1 LVRGNTSCLEDL
13 FCTAATG
20 SDDVSASAT
29 SAVSAA
35 AAAAA
40 AAAASADVS
49 AATVDAAAAAAA
61 DVPSRTFR
69 ALWMSS
75 AASDVLVLGG
85 RCSDPRAETCMRG
98 GSSCVAAPALGFPAA
113 STRAW

>member
-1 LVRGNTSCLEDL
+1 
-13 FCTAATG
+13 
-20 SDDVSASAT
+20 
-29 SAVSAA
+29 
-35 AAAAA
+35 
-40 AAAASADVS
+40 
-49 AATVDAAAAAAA
+49 
-61 DVPSRTFR
+61 
-69 ALWMSS
+69 LWMSS